1 MNKRFVAKSLCG
13 IWCVVDTRPDDPE
26 FCIELKNGK
35 PLFFPKIVWTI
46 SGGRLDDR
54 IKAARKK
61 AREMNKNDDQNRK
74 SR

>member
-1 MNKRFVAKSLCG
+1 MSERFVAKILCRTC
-13 IWCVVDTRPDDPE
+13 CVIDTRPDDPA

-46 SGGRLDDR
+46 SGGRVKDR

-61 AREMNKNDDQNRK
+61 AREMNRNDEN
-74 SR
+74 